1 MLRASAAALEAEA
14 PPLSSASGD
23 ICARLTSS
31 TATVSLSPAQLVTR
45 CD

>member
-1 MLRASAAALEAEA
+1 MLSASAVAPEAEA

-31 TATVSLSPAQLVTR
+31 TATVSLSPA
-45 CD
+45 